1 MRAPGLHTKTILT
14 LILFV
19 LPIVT
24 LFTAQR
30 ISSEQN
36 TRHTQRIERSITRL
50 DANIDNLCTRARVTS
65 RRLTR
70 RLPKGSTLTIYD
82 ADMRR
87 FAGHKNQLTT
97 SQKQQLR
104 DIETEDI
111 QHFPHAS
118 SLTPRRTQSTAP
130 NGYSLAALQSNN
142 PKCSYLMLTWPP
154 LKRSLTRDVL
164 RVVLP
169 QTIFLTL
176 ILLASGL
183 LISIPLVRRI
193 RRLTHDV
200 ESSSTQNQW
209 TLSNVDAYG
218 KDELGQLAHAF
229 NAAGHEI
236 HNKIHDLE
244 TRDATLKEYIANT
257 THDLAIPLT
266 VIQHRL
272 RRIQRAIHDDTAIEQ
287 EWVDGAME
295 ESLYIAAL
303 IANMAAMA
311 KLDSGQNHITTHEV
325 NLSEVITRIIS
336 RHQPIAEPQRIEL
349 VWSTPE
355 EPITIQGDSTL
366 IERAISNLVQNAIQ
380 YNDPGGHVAVI
391 LEHLSNH
398 RFELS
403 IKDDGPGVP
412 AKQLETLGTRAAR
425 SDDARNRNP
434 GGQGFG
440 LSITQKVCDLHDW
453 SITFASPTDD
463 AGTPQGLHISLMGKT
478 TS

>member
-1 MRAPGLHTKTILT
+1 M
-14 LILFV
+14 
-19 LPIVT
+19 
-24 LFTAQR
+24 
-30 ISSEQN
+30 
-36 TRHTQRIERSITRL
+36 
-50 DANIDNLCTRARVTS
+50 
-65 RRLTR
+65 
-70 RLPKGSTLTIYD
+70 
-82 ADMRR
+82 
-87 FAGHKNQLTT
+87 
-97 SQKQQLR
+97 
-104 DIETEDI
+104 
-111 QHFPHAS
+111 
-118 SLTPRRTQSTAP
+118 
-130 NGYSLAALQSNN
+130 
-142 PKCSYLMLTWPP
+142 
-154 LKRSLTRDVL
+154 
-164 RVVLP
+164 
-169 QTIFLTL
+169 
-176 ILLASGL
+176 

-355 EPITIQGDSTL
+355 EPIIIQGDSTL

-440 LSITQKVCDLHDW
+440 LSITQKVCNLHDW
-453 SITFASPTDD
+453 SITFESPTDD